1 MRTGKMNSALA
12 LAACASVL
20 AVLASAPASAGPLAQ
35 AAAKAEAL
43 AAAGDTVGAH
53 NLLRSAASDFSAKL
67 PFSIAKAVFVKAS
80 PEGYARYDLREGASF
95 KPGEPLISYI
105 EPIGLS
111 WKPAPTGSKKQ
122 SHFSVDMDI
131 LSTTG
136 EQLASQ
142 KAIGEYTFASLI
154 PNQEIYATLTTDVS
168 GGAAG
173 DYILRFHFNDLNN
186 GKTTSVDQKFTI
198 MAPAAQP

>member
-1 MRTGKMNSALA
+1 MCTGNKISALA
-12 LAACASVL
+12 YAVCASVL
-20 AVLASAPASAGPLAQ
+20 MQFAGGPASAGPLAQ

-80 PEGYARYDLREGASF
+80 PDGYARYDLRDGSSF
-95 KPGEPLISYI
+95 KPGEKLISYI

-111 WKPAPTGSKKQ
+111 WKPAPAGSKKQ

-131 LSTTG
+131 LSITG

-142 KAIGEYTFASLI
+142 KAIGEYTFASLV

-173 DYILRFHFNDLNN
+173 DYILRFRFNDLNN
-186 GKTTSVDQKFTI
+186 GKSTTVDQKFTI
-198 MAPAAQP
+198 LGPVAQP

>member
-1 MRTGKMNSALA
+1 MRTGNKTSASA
-12 LAACASVL
+12 CAACASVL
-20 AVLASAPASAGPLAQ
+20 LMFLGTPVEAGPLAQ
-35 AAAKAEAL
+35 AAAKAEAM

-53 NLLRSAASDFSAKL
+53 NLLRSATSEFSARL
-67 PFSIAKAVFVKAS
+67 PFAIAKAVFVKAS
-80 PEGYARYDLREGASF
+80 PEGYARYELRDGSSF
-95 KPGEPLISYI
+95 KQGEKLISYI

-111 WKPAPTGSKKQ
+111 WKPAPTGAKKQ

-131 LSTTG
+131 LSITG

-142 KAIGEYTFASLI
+142 KKIGEYTFASLI

-186 GKTTSVDQKFTI
+186 GKSTSVDQKFTI
-198 MAPAAQP
+198 SGPAAQP